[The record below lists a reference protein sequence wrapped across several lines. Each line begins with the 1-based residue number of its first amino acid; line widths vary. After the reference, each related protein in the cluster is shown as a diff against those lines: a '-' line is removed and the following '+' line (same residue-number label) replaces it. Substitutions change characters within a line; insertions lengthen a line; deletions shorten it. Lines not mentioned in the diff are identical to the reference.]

1 VLVGLVLLAVA
12 GCQKNRSGARMV
24 DSVAGAPSTTVG
36 QQAHQPAEA
45 ASACT
50 ATTTTA
56 LVKGFFA
63 ALSSERLSDV
73 DAFFPPA
80 SRFL

>member
-1 VLVGLVLLAVA
+1 VTIRRVLVGLVLLLAVA
-12 GCQKNRSGARMV
+12 GCQKNRSGARMA
-24 DSVAGAPSTTVG
+24 DSVAGAPTTTVG

-56 LVKGFFA
+56 LVKGY
-63 ALSSERLSDV
+63 
-73 DAFFPPA
+73 
-80 SRFL
+80 